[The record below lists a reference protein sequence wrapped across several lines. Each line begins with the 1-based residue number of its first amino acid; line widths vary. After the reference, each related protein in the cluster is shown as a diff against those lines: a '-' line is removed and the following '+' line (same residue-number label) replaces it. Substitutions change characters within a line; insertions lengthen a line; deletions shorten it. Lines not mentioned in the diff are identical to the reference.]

1 MALFHLSVTQVKR
14 SEGQSAI
21 ASAAYRAGER
31 LYSERYGE
39 YSDYTRKGGV
49 ICSDILLPPQAPPEY
64 QNRQTLWN
72 AVENAERGKDAQ
84 LAYSFDIAL
93 QNEFSLEENIALA
106 RQFLLE
112 QFVSRGMVVDFAV
125 HQPDKEDGGIPNPH
139 FHVLCPIRPIREDG
153 KWGFKQRRVYRL
165 DENGNRIL
173 DSKGKPLFDAVPTTD
188 WGSPETLEHWRE
200 TWAKMCNAK
209 FEEKGLPCRIDH
221 RSYLRQGL
229 DLLPTVHEGPAVRQM
244 EARGIATD
252 KGDLNRWIKA
262 TNALLKDLKRRIAAL
277 FGWLNEV
284 REELSKPQAP
294 TLADLLGAYYGTRN
308 AGAWSNKAKTGNL
321 QKFAD
326 TVNYLTEQKLYTVD
340 DLEARVTSHNE
351 RIEELKASMDSKQA
365 RMKEL
370 QALLEQAGR
379 YRELKPIHEQM
390 NAIHRQGQ
398 RDKFKAAHEG
408 ELRQFYMARRKLKD
422 HFTPEGKLPLTK
434 WRIEY
439 GKLQQEY
446 QRDYAEYKPIRD
458 DLMKLYRVKSV
469 IDTARRRQE
478 QTQTKRRD
486 RDMER

>member
-1 MALFHLSVTQVKR
+1 MALFHLTVTQVQR
-14 SEGQSAI
+14 SAGQSAV

-64 QNRQTLWN
+64 QDRQTLWN
-72 AVENAERGKDAQ
+72 AVEEVERHKDAQ

-139 FHVLCPIRPIREDG
+139 FHVLCPIRPILESG
-153 KWGFKQRRVYRL
+153 KWGYKQRRVYRL
-165 DENGNRIL
+165 DEDGNRIL
-173 DSKGKPLFDAVPTTD
+173 DEKGKPLFDAVPTTD
-188 WGSPETLEHWRE
+188 WGRPETLEAWRE
-200 TWAKMCNAK
+200 AWAKMCNAK

-252 KGDLNRWIKA
+252 KGELNRWIKA
-262 TNALLKDLKRRIAAL
+262 TNALLKELRQKIKAL

-294 TLADLLGAYYGTRN
+294 TLADLLSAYYGARN
-308 AGAWSNKAKTGNL
+308 AGAWSSKGKVGNL
-321 QKFAD
+321 QKFANA
-326 TVNYLTEQKLYTVD
+326 VNYLTEQKLYTVD
-340 DLEARVTSHNE
+340 DLKR
-351 RIEELKASMDSKQA
+351 SMDKKKS

-370 QALLEQAGR
+370 DGLLEQAER
-379 YRELKPIHEQM
+379 YRELKPIHTQL
-390 NAIHRQGQ
+390 NAIHRKGQ
-398 RDKFKAAHEG
+398 REKFKAAHEG
-408 ELRQFYMARRKLKD
+408 ELRQFYMARRKLEP

-434 WRIEY
+434 WRTER
-439 GKLQQEY
+439 GKLQQAY
-446 QRDYAEYKPIRD
+446 QEDYAKYKPIRD
-458 DLMKLYRVKSV
+458 DLMKLYQVKSTV
-469 IDTARRRQE
+469 DTARRRQE
-478 QTQTKRRD
+478 QAHTQRRD